1 MLPFSFS
8 SFPPFSSVELPLAMG
23 LITPGQLK
31 QQGEF
36 YHQLASMTRAGVS
49 IVQAIELLRK
59 NPPNRKLRFVADK
72 VGEAVERGATFTEAL
87 RSAGRKMPEF
97 DVSLIEAGET
107 SGRLAE
113 ALKML
118 GDFYDE
124 RARLL
129 TKVISAMMYPMFML
143 HMAIL
148 IFPTSLLTGMILGQ
162 GQGGAYLFNK
172 VNTLVPLY
180 GITYFII
187 WSVQSDRGRRW
198 RDFVE
203 RLLNAIPVASR
214 TQRDLALARLC
225 AALEALINAG
235 VTIIEAWDIAA
246 RASGSQQI
254 ERAVAAVRPRIVAGE
269 LPSDAISTQRVYPDL
284 FITSYRTGEV
294 SGQLDDALRRLYR
307 LYMDQATTNLQ
318 RLAEWLP
325 KIVYLI
331 VALWIAYQIVAFYDN
346 YFNKQLAPLLQ

>member
-1 MLPFSFS
+1 
-8 SFPPFSSVELPLAMG
+8 
-23 LITPGQLK
+23 
-31 QQGEF
+31 
-36 YHQLASMTRAGVS
+36 
-49 IVQAIELLRK
+49 
-59 NPPNRKLRFVADK
+59 
-72 VGEAVERGATFTEAL
+72 
-87 RSAGRKMPEF
+87 
-97 DVSLIEAGET
+97 
-107 SGRLAE
+107 
-113 ALKML
+113 
-118 GDFYDE
+118 
-124 RARLL
+124 
-129 TKVISAMMYPMFML
+129 MFML

-172 VNTLVPLY
+172 LNTLVPLY
-180 GITYFII
+180 GVTYFII

-203 RLLNAIPVASR
+203 RLLNAIPIASR

-254 ERAVAAVRPRIVAGE
+254 ERAVAAARPRIVAGE

-346 YFNKQLAPLLQ
+346 YFNKTLAPFLQ